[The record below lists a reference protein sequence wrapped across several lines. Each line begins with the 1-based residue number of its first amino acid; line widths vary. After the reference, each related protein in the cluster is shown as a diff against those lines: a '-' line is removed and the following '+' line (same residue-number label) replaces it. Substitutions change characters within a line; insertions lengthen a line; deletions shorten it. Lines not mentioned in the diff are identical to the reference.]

1 MAEYSNYTPP
11 PLSQSATS
19 PVSPHTPNT
28 FSSQPSSIRWR
39 VLPSYWLTES
49 QLVIETD
56 KLVVL
61 DENCD
66 IRTAAKEIYD
76 RITNFWLAIIRGEQ
90 YILQSFY
97 IGRTYL
103 DAKSSK
109 NFNIHDCGTW
119 TLKGITDAFHHHQK
133 NSLIIVAVITST
145 TYVSFGIPKHFSYAK
160 NLQQLL
166 VQRFGESGEFRGL
179 IENSGSIGS
188 EPTKYHN
195 ASVIYMTFTAERNPI
210 LHGIAKRE
218 CVQWNPQMRTLL
230 GPRKSVLIRKVS

>member
-28 FSSQPSSIRWR
+28 FSSQPSPIPWR

-66 IRTAAKEIYD
+66 IGTAAKEIYD
-76 RITNFWLAIIRGEQ
+76 RITNFWLAVIQGEQ
-90 YILQSFY
+90 YTLKGFY
-97 IGRTYL
+97 IGKTYL

-109 NFNIHDCGTW
+109 DFNILDCGTW
-119 TLKGITDAFHHHQK
+119 TLKGITNAFHHHQK
-133 NSLIIVAVITST
+133 NSLIIVAVITSK
-145 TYVSFGIPKHFSYAK
+145 TYMSFGIPKHFSYATT
-160 NLQQLL
+160 LQQLL
-166 VQRFGESGEFRGL
+166 VQRFRESGELRSL
-179 IENSGSIGS
+179 IENSGAAFGS

-210 LHGIAKRE
+210 QHGIA
-218 CVQWNPQMRTLL
+218 N
-230 GPRKSVLIRKVS
+230 I